1 MWMFVAATNR
11 VLLTVLLELK
21 AEVRDL
27 KSQMMT
33 ILETLQST
41 MGGADEELDDLP
53 VQLPIQTHEDLLR
66 LEEEL
71 HDRALQK
78 ILVRF
83 SCAVL
88 YMWL

>member
-1 MWMFVAATNR
+1 
-11 VLLTVLLELK
+11 
-21 AEVRDL
+21 
-27 KSQMMT
+27 
-33 ILETLQST
+33 

-78 ILVRF
+78 ILVSF
-83 SCAVL
+83 SCVVL
-88 YMWL
+88 YMWF